1 MGLTLCC
8 DRTAGRIWVPIRR
21 GVCWGFILFN
31 LCDMS
36 NIKSGGDSWFLT
48 DCPRDAIQGMSPF
61 IPTDQKV
68 AYLSALMEVGFD
80 VLDAGSFVSPK
91 AVPQMADSAQV
102 LERLPET
109 GTEVLAIV
117 ANERGAQDALSHGRP
132 DMIGFPFGISETFQ
146 QRNTGGGI
154 DEGWRRLDAI
164 QNAAAASNK
173 GVVVYLSMGF
183 GNPYGDPWSP
193 ELAGD
198 WALRLHEEL
207 GVTHLALSDTVGQA
221 NEGIIEAVCT
231 QVISAS
237 PGLTVGVHLHGR
249 RESAAPFMEAAWRG
263 GCRRFDG
270 ALGGL
275 GGCPMA
281 KDELVGNRPTEVLME
296 APAVWGG
303 AKRNWNQE
311 ALAKA
316 QSLLAQLK

>member
-117 ANERGAQDALSHGRP
+117 ANERGAQDACL
-132 DMIGFPFGISETFQ
+132 T
-146 QRNTGGGI
+146 
-154 DEGWRRLDAI
+154 
-164 QNAAAASNK
+164 
-173 GVVVYLSMGF
+173 
-183 GNPYGDPWSP
+183 
-193 ELAGD
+193 
-198 WALRLHEEL
+198 
-207 GVTHLALSDTVGQA
+207 
-221 NEGIIEAVCT
+221 AVRT
-231 QVISAS
+231 
-237 PGLTVGVHLHGR
+237 
-249 RESAAPFMEAAWRG
+249 
-263 GCRRFDG
+263 
-270 ALGGL
+270 
-275 GGCPMA
+275 
-281 KDELVGNRPTEVLME
+281 
-296 APAVWGG
+296 
-303 AKRNWNQE
+303 
-311 ALAKA
+311 
-316 QSLLAQLK
+316 

>member
-1 MGLTLCC
+1 M
-8 DRTAGRIWVPIRR
+8 
-21 GVCWGFILFN
+21 
-31 LCDMS
+31 
-36 NIKSGGDSWFLT
+36 
-48 DCPRDAIQGMSPF
+48 
-61 IPTDQKV
+61 
-68 AYLSALMEVGFD
+68 
-80 VLDAGSFVSPK
+80 
-91 AVPQMADSAQV
+91 
-102 LERLPET
+102 
-109 GTEVLAIV
+109 
-117 ANERGAQDALSHGRP
+117 SHGRP

-281 KDELVGNRPTEVLME
+281 KDELVGNLPTEVLME